1 MFFTFFAKSFCEI
14 EYLCPKAKDIT
25 AMKKAVIAIL
35 CILTCWACTQKPQ
48 TRNVHHIVVDYCDED
63 PESSSFIN
71 SYKNIPLEASSTESL
86 INDIEKVLFTQ
97 HRIFIVDRIGNKVIM
112 FDEKGNFLKST
123 AKMVGRGHNEYIRV
137 IDAAVDE
144 KEGKLY
150 VHCDAPYQTMVFDL
164 DLNVKE
170 IIPLDYFMT
179 EISIDDQ
186 FLYGLRHNEG
196 QPAGFNVIAIPKDH
210 LEANPDTILTYDK
223 GIPGLL
229 TMGKMLNACQDGI
242 YVSMAFDNVIYR
254 IGNGNILD
262 EYVIDFGEK
271 GLDEHALDEGMSRDR
286 FERYYGD
293 ANWSIVNICSSDSI
307 MLFNTN
313 MATGFILNK
322 NTGECKGTKYG
333 LSFTELPSNS
343 RFTPSQGLRNNVV
356 VNEVAQHNLGYNL
369 ELVESGKASLKP
381 ERIKTMR
388 ELYEPDGNPVLVVS
402 EIK

>member
-1 MFFTFFAKSFCEI
+1 M
-14 EYLCPKAKDIT
+14 
-25 AMKKAVIAIL
+25 
-35 CILTCWACTQKPQ
+35 
-48 TRNVHHIVVDYCDED
+48 HHIVVDYCDED

-164 DLNVKE
+164 DLNVKK

-196 QPAGFNVIAIPKDH
+196 QPAGFNLIAIPKDH
-210 LEANPDTILTYDK
+210 LEAVPDTVLTYDK

-254 IGNGNILD
+254 MGIGASRAQARQLVNHAHFSVNGRTVNVPSYIVKAGD
-262 EYVIDFGEK
+262 VIAVKENRKKDK
-271 GLDEHALDEGMSRDR
+271 Y
-286 FERYYGD
+286 FE
-293 ANWSIVNICSSDSI
+293 
-307 MLFNTN
+307 
-313 MATGFILNK
+313 
-322 NTGECKGTKYG
+322 
-333 LSFTELPSNS
+333 
-343 RFTPSQGLRNNVV
+343 Q
-356 VNEVAQHNLGYNL
+356 
-369 ELVESGKASLKP
+369 
-381 ERIKTMR
+381 IKTMKVGNMPKWLEFDPEKLEGKILALPAR
-388 ELYEPDGNPVLVVS
+388 EDIDSQIAEHMIVELYS
-402 EIK
+402 K